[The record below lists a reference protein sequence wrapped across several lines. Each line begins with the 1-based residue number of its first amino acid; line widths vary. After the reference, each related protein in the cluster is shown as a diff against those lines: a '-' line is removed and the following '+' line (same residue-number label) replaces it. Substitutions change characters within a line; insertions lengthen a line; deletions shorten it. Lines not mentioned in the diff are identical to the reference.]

1 MRIIGLLKTEI
12 FLTFRTIFEKTVK
25 KFTFL
30 FDVDDLGWYNYH
42 KYTVV

>member
-1 MRIIGLLKTEI
+1 MIKGFQEQNPA
-12 FLTFRTIFEKTVK
+12 TFRTISRKTVK

-30 FDVDDLGWYNYH
+30 FDVDDLGWYNYD